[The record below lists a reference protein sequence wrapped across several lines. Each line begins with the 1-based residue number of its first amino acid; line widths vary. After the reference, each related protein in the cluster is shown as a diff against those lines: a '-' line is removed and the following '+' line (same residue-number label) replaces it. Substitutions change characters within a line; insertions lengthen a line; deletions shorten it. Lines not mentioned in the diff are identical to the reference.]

1 MALIDSEVQHLVED
15 SALQNWRVVDSGGF
29 GQIFRAR
36 HQQWCCDVAIKL
48 LHNEGSSSALLREV
62 SMMRRGS
69 SPYVIHVHGLFRGRP
84 PLSGAL
90 LQLGLVMEFMERG
103 SLADLQYILKGPP
116 PWALAFRL
124 IHHITLGMNFLHNLS
139 PPILHLDLKPN
150 NVLLDSSLNAKLTDF
165 GLARFYHSITRS
177 SKRGEEWGTIS
188 YMPPEAF
195 NLDYHPSQTSDI
207 YSYGILL
214 WSIVT
219 GQHPYPVNP
228 MPSLIRIHVP
238 KGQRPSLEEI
248 RERAA
253 GRTGLFTLMELM
265 TRCWEGNPRRRPS
278 SLQCADVS
286 EELYKMHKHAVPD
299 AVHDVLKKLD
309 HDSEEGITK
318 NLQALSVTQVTAN
331 PPSEPRNVHDYMRTG
346 PPPVQEVNWGS
357 ARAGQDNVKDSPVI
371 HPANVCSVDR
381 AGHLGVKKSS
391 VCPISSSSLQ
401 NSSKSPL
408 GGSPA
413 KTSQFPFKQRPST
426 QRQFSSP
433 DSFPYQHTKEV
444 KMQFS
449 NVVGVQIGNNNS
461 MYIKSPDHLERRRHP
476 TAPSSV
482 DL

>member
-1 MALIDSEVQHLVED
+1 MALNISEASQLVEE
-15 SALQNWRVVDSGGF
+15 SALHNWTVVGGGGF

-36 HQQWCCDVAIKL
+36 HHQWCCDVAIKL
-48 LHNEGSSSALLREV
+48 LHHDDGSSSALLREV
-62 SMMRRGS
+62 SIMRQGS

-103 SLADLQYILKGPP
+103 SLADLQGILKGPP

-124 IHHITLGMNFLHNLS
+124 IHHITLGINFLHSLS

-165 GLARFYHSITRS
+165 GLARFYHTITHS
-177 SKRGEEWGTIS
+177 SKKVEEEGTIS

-195 NLDYHPSQTSDI
+195 SLSYHPSKASDI

-219 GQHPYPVNP
+219 GQQPYPNP

-248 RERAA
+248 REQAS
-253 GRTGLFTLMELM
+253 GRTGLVTLMELM
-265 TRCWEGNPRRRPS
+265 TRCWAGDASRRPS
-278 SLQCADVS
+278 SLQCTYVS

-299 AVHDVLKKLD
+299 AVHQVLKTLD
-309 HDSEEGITK
+309 QEAEEEITK
-318 NLQALSVTQVTAN
+318 TVQALSVTQVTAAPTPELQN
-331 PPSEPRNVHDYMRTG
+331 MQHHMRTG
-346 PPPVQEVNWGS
+346 PPPIQEVNRSS
-357 ARAGQDNVKDSPVI
+357 AWTGQDNMIDSPFV
-371 HPANVCSVDR
+371 HPLNMCSVDQ
-381 AGHLGVKKSS
+381 AGHLGMKTSS
-391 VCPISSSSLQ
+391 VCPIRSTSSQRQSE
-401 NSSKSPL
+401 
-408 GGSPA
+408 GPA
-413 KTSQFPFKQRPST
+413 ATTSQFPFKPRPST
-426 QRQFSSP
+426 QRQFSNP
-433 DSFPYQHTKEV
+433 DSFPCQSAHPAQGV
-444 KMQFS
+444 KMHFS
-449 NVVGVQIGNNNS
+449 HVVGVQIGNNNS
-461 MYIKSPDHLERRRHP
+461 MTIKSPDHLERRRHP

>member
-1 MALIDSEVQHLVED
+1 
-15 SALQNWRVVDSGGF
+15 
-29 GQIFRAR
+29 
-36 HQQWCCDVAIKL
+36 
-48 LHNEGSSSALLREV
+48 
-62 SMMRRGS
+62 MRRGS

-103 SLADLQYILKGPP
+103 SLADLQYILKGAP

-124 IHHITLGMNFLHNLS
+124 IHHITLGINFLHNLS

-165 GLARFYHSITRS
+165 GLARFYHSITQS
-177 SKRGEEWGTIS
+177 SKKREEGGTIS

-195 NLDYHPSQTSDI
+195 SLEYHPSKTSDI
-207 YSYGILL
+207 YSYGVLL
-214 WSIVT
+214 WSIIT
-219 GQHPYPVNP
+219 GQHPYPNP

-238 KGQRPSLEEI
+238 KGQRPSLDEI
-248 RERAA
+248 REQAA
-253 GRTGLFTLMELM
+253 GRTGLITLMELM
-265 TRCWEGNPRRRPS
+265 TRCWEGNPHRRPS

-299 AVHDVLKKLD
+299 AVHEVLKKLD
-309 HDSEEGITK
+309 QDAEGGITK
-318 NLQALSVTQVTAN
+318 SLQALSVTQVTAT
-331 PPSEPRNVHDYMRTG
+331 PPPEPRNVHEYMRTG
-346 PPPVQEVNWGS
+346 PPPVQEVNRSS
-357 ARAGQDNVKDSPVI
+357 ARAGQDNITDPPFI

-381 AGHLGVKKSS
+381 AGHLGMKKSS
-391 VCPISSSSLQ
+391 
-401 NSSKSPL
+401 
-408 GGSPA
+408 
-413 KTSQFPFKQRPST
+413 
-426 QRQFSSP
+426 RQFSSP
-433 DSFPYQHTKEV
+433 DSFPYQPAQGV

-482 DL
+482 GL